1 MVIEYLEKISQ
12 NIESERKIVK
22 EKLDEINLVI
32 NENIKFIQYLES
44 SMDSNGDV
52 FSPLSVNPDKDERLI
67 ELQEEQRN
75 LIETQNSLKV
85 KYDSLTNDYD
95 ESISVLKVA
104 YEIQTKSDK
113 IADDSLSVNEL
124 LKLKLLETQE
134 AERQRIA
141 RELHDSSVQTVTSLV
156 HKTELCSKLIELD
169 PIRCK
174 LELMVM
180 SKSLKEVIQEMRNM
194 IYNLRPMSFDDI
206 GFDVTIE
213 REMSK
218 IESQGIIHTNLII
231 EGNPYKLKQVI
242 ALTLLRI
249 IQEACSNTVKHAK
262 ASNIEV
268 KIIYS
273 SNMVETFITDDGEGF
288 DASNYSSEIRED
300 NSGFGMN
307 TMKERVYLLS
317 GNIDIDSK
325 PGKGTKIHIQ
335 IPIKEDTKN
344 D

>member
-1 MVIEYLEKISQ
+1 MVIEYLEKVSQ
-12 NIESERKIVK
+12 EIDVERNEIK
-22 EKLDEINLVI
+22 EKLDELNLVI

-52 FSPLSVNPDKDERLI
+52 FSPLTVTPEKDERLV
-67 ELQEEQRN
+67 ELLEEQRN
-75 LIETQNSLKV
+75 LIETQNSLKI
-85 KYDSLTNDYD
+85 KYDTLTKDYD
-95 ESISVLKVA
+95 ESVSVLRVA

-113 IADDSLSVNEL
+113 IAEDNLSVNEL

-206 GFDVTIE
+206 GFDVTVE
-213 REMSK
+213 RQMSK
-218 IESQGIIHTNLII
+218 IESQGIIHTNLVI
-231 EGNPYKLKQVI
+231 EGEPYQLKQVI

-249 IQEACSNTVKHAK
+249 IQEACNNTVKHAN

-268 KIIYS
+268 KIVYS
-273 SNMVETFITDDGEGF
+273 PNEVETFIIDDGDGF
-288 DASNYSSEIRED
+288 DASNYSAEIRED

-307 TMKERVYLLS
+307 TMRERVYLLS
-317 GNIDIDSK
+317 GNIDVDSK